1 MALST
6 PSESPAVVVKEI
18 DLTGGVPNVQS
29 TTGAY
34 VINSRWGTVDERVL
48 VANEE
53 ELVNKFAA
61 PNTTTTN
68 SFHEANMFLKY
79 SSKLQVVRAI
89 DGTAKNATSTTR
101 QTGLI
106 TPASLQEVVKNQTSF
121 NSQLS
126 ALDSDKHTFVAK
138 YPGALGNSLQVQMCP
153 VSTGDSAF
161 LDNGTFV
168 NEFDAPPGTS
178 NFATKKNATNDEVH
192 VLITDKNGEFT
203 GTKGTVLERYSFL
216 SVGTN
221 AKDDAGSNIYVKD
234 VINETSQYV
243 WMVGFDSNMATTA
256 GGKAGAGTTIDSG
269 DDFKRITG
277 SASVL
282 KTEIDFDFDSGVDA
296 GTLSTGNLLGTTNV
310 SGYGLFEDKDQVEID
325 FIIAPGMASTS
336 DTTTVVN
343 SLVTTAQNTRK
354 DCVVVTSPA
363 RDDVVN
369 QTNSSSIVTNIVATA
384 NTLTKSS
391 YLVMDGNF
399 LKIYDKFNDQLIEIP
414 AASST
419 AGIMAAT
426 DLNRAAWFSPA
437 GSRRGQYLGITSIPF
452 SPTKGQRD
460 TLYKAQVN
468 PIANIP
474 GAGVILFGDK
484 TKLARPSAF
493 DRINVRRLFLIL
505 ERAIARAAEQVL
517 FEFNDEFTR
526 AEFVNIVEPVL
537 REVKGRRGITD
548 FKVVADET
556 NNTPAVID
564 RNEFIASIFIKPAR
578 SINFITLNF
587 VAVRTG
593 VDFEEVVGTV

>member
-106 TPASLQEVVKNQTSF
+106 TPASLQEVVKNETSF

-178 NFATKKNATNDEVH
+178 NFATKKNASNDEVH
-192 VLITDKNGEFT
+192 VLITDNNGEFT
-203 GTKGTVLERYSFL
+203 GTKGTVLERYAFL

-221 AKDDAGSNIYVKD
+221 AKDDAGSNIFVKD

-243 WMVGFDSNMATTA
+243 WMVGFDSDMAHAT

-269 DDFKRITG
+269 DNFQRITG
-277 SASVL
+277 SAAVL

-325 FIIAPGMASTS
+325 FIIAPGMATTS

-343 SLVTTAQNTRK
+343 ALVTTAQNTRK

-384 NTLTKSS
+384 DTLTKSS

-399 LKIYDKFNDQLIEIP
+399 LKVYDKFNDQLIEIP

-426 DLNRAAWFSPA
+426 DLNRASWFSPA

-493 DRINVRRLFLIL
+493 DRINVRRLFLTL

>member
-29 TTGAY
+29 TTGAF

-61 PNTTTTN
+61 PNTTTTF
-68 SFHEANMFLKY
+68 SFHEANMYLKY

-89 DGTAKNATSTTR
+89 DANAKNATSTTR

-106 TPASLQEVVKNQTSF
+106 TPASLGEVVKNETSF

-138 YPGALGNSLQVQMCP
+138 YPGALGNSLQVQICP
-153 VSTGDSAF
+153 STAGDSAF
-161 LDNGTFV
+161 LDNSTFV

-178 NFATKKNATNDEVH
+178 NFATKKAATNDEVH
-192 VLITDKNGEFT
+192 VLVTDKNGEFS
-203 GTKGTVLERYSFL
+203 GTKGTVLERYAFL
-216 SVGTN
+216 SLGTN
-221 AKDDAGSNIYVKD
+221 AKDDAGANIFVKD

-243 WMVGFDSNMATTA
+243 WMVGFDSDFSHAT
-256 GGKAGAGTTIDSG
+256 GGKAGAGTAIDSG
-269 DDFKRITG
+269 DNFRTITG
-277 SASVL
+277 TLNVVD
-282 KTEIDFDFDSGVDA
+282 KFNFDSGVDA
-296 GTLSTGNLLGTTNV
+296 GALSTGNLLGTTNV

-325 FIIAPGMASTS
+325 FIIAPGMTTTA

-343 SLVTTAQNTRK
+343 SLVSTAQNTRK

-384 NTLTKSS
+384 DTLTKSS

-399 LKIYDKFNDQLIEIP
+399 LKVYDKFNDQLIEIP

-452 SPTKGQRD
+452 SATKGQRD

>member
-34 VINSRWGTVDERVL
+34 VINSRWGTVEERVL

-61 PNTTTTN
+61 PNTSTTN

-89 DGTAKNATSTTR
+89 DAVAKNATSTTR

-106 TPASLQEVVKNQTSF
+106 TPASLGEVVKNEIDF

-138 YPGALGNSLQVQMCP
+138 YPGILGNSLQVQMCP

-178 NFATKKNATNDEVH
+178 NFATKKNASNDEVH

-203 GTKGTVLERYSFL
+203 GTKGTVLERYAFL

-221 AKDDAGSNIYVKD
+221 AKDDAGSNIFVKD

-243 WMVGFDSNMATTA
+243 WMVGFDSNMSHAT

-269 DDFKRITG
+269 DNFQRITG

-282 KTEIDFDFDSGVDA
+282 KTEIDFNFDSGRDVSS
-296 GTLSTGNLLGTTNV
+296 LSTGQLLGTTNV

-325 FIIAPGMASTS
+325 FLIAPGMATTT

-384 NTLTKSS
+384 DTLTKSS

-548 FKVVADET
+548 FRVVADET

>member
-61 PNTTTTN
+61 PNTSTTN

-138 YPGALGNSLQVQMCP
+138 YPGILGNSLQVQMCP

-178 NFATKKNATNDEVH
+178 NFATKKTATNDEVH

-203 GTKGTVLERYSFL
+203 GTKGSVLERYAFL

-221 AKDDAGSNIYVKD
+221 AKDDAGANIYVKD

-243 WMVGFDSNMATTA
+243 WMVGFDSNMAHAT

-269 DDFKRITG
+269 DNFQRVTG
-277 SASVL
+277 SAAVL
-282 KTEIDFDFDSGVDA
+282 KTEIDFNFDSGVDA

-325 FIIAPGMASTS
+325 FIIAPGMTTTS

-343 SLVTTAQNTRK
+343 SLVATAQSTRK

-384 NTLTKSS
+384 DTLTKSS

-452 SPTKGQRD
+452 SATKGQRD

-548 FKVVADET
+548 FKVVADAT

-593 VDFEEVVGTV
+593 VDFKEVVGTV